1 MTDFAKKRREEL
13 SPNYEIMLQS
23 SISYAQTKF
32 EEWKRLQKKIIDCYF
47 VSSDGSIGVFSQ
59 EVFAWQKRVDEIG
72 KDFQKALQD
81 IFEIKEKINRR

>member
-1 MTDFAKKRREEL
+1 MTD
-13 SPNYEIMLQS
+13 PNYEIMLQS

-59 EVFAWQKRVDEIG
+59 AVFVWQKKLDEIG

-81 IFEIKEKINRR
+81 IFEIKEKIND